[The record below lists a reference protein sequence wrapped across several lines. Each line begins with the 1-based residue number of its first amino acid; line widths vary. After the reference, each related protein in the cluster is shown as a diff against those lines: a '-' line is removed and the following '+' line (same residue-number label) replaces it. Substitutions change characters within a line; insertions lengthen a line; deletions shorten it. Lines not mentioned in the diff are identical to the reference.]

1 MRTSFLM
8 CAIAV
13 SLAGCGDLTPEQKEA
28 NACSPTMAYV
38 MSQTFVKRG
47 LKAPSTADFG
57 SYSESQVKSM
67 PAGESACTF
76 LVIGHVDAQNSY
88 GAMIRNRYIV
98 TVAKAKGQDSWTASD
113 MTIR

>member
-1 MRTSFLM
+1 MRTNFLIG
-8 CAIAV
+8 AIAIT
-13 SLAGCGDLTPEQKEA
+13 LAGCGDVTPEQREA
-28 NACSPTMAYV
+28 IACGPTMAYV

-57 SYSESQVKSM
+57 SYSESQVTPM
-67 PAGESACTF
+67 PAGESACKF
-76 LVIGHVDAQNSY
+76 LVIGHVDAQNSF

-98 TVAKAKGQDSWTASD
+98 TVAKTKGLDSWTASE

>member
-1 MRTSFLM
+1 MRTSLLIGSI
-8 CAIAV
+8 AIA
-13 SLAGCGDLTPEQKEA
+13 LAGCGEVTPEQREA

-57 SYSESQVKSM
+57 SYSESQVKPM
-67 PAGESACTF
+67 PAGASACKF
-76 LVIGHVDAQNSY
+76 LVIGHVDAQNSF

>member
-1 MRTSFLM
+1 
-8 CAIAV
+8 
-13 SLAGCGDLTPEQKEA
+13 
-28 NACSPTMAYV
+28 MAYV

-57 SYSESQVKSM
+57 SYSESQVKPM
-67 PAGESACTF
+67 PAGASACKF
-76 LVIGHVDAQNSY
+76 LVIGHVDAQNSF